1 MRMNARSRAPRKASE
16 SEAARDI
23 LLLLLLSAL
32 PYANTLFSNF
42 VYDDVDQVLDNP
54 YVHTFGHLREIF
66 TTTVWSFQGAQGVT
80 NYYRPLMTFGYLLC
94 YKLFGPV
101 PFGFHLVNL
110 VWNAWVVC
118 LVFAVARILLR
129 DRRAALIAAG
139 LFALHPIHTE
149 SVAWIAGVTDLEL
162 AAFYLLTFRLYLG
175 LGPESAETRAW
186 IRNRVLRTAAMC
198 ASFALALLSKE
209 QALTLPAVAT
219 VFEYAY
225 REDRAETSA
234 RTKLSRYGPLWALAF
249 VYVGIR
255 LAFLGSMAAVI
266 SRPNMTRKES
276 LLSAVALVGKYL
288 AKLVW
293 PAHLSAFYV
302 FTASSHFGD
311 PRVLW
316 GLAGLVLCACVFLW
330 LWREARIVSFSVLW
344 MGATLAPVLNARWMP
359 ASVFAER
366 YLYLPSAGFC
376 WLVGW
381 AAARAWENTEWPILV
396 RRSVPVAL
404 ALAGCAAA
412 IATVERNR
420 DWRDGTAFY
429 ESALAS
435 APDSSLMRSNL
446 GTIYFNG
453 GNSAAAEREW
463 VQALAEGPRNVFTLC
478 NFGILRAQ
486 QGHYAE
492 SFEFFERA
500 IHIRP
505 DYMIAHLQ
513 YAQNLAAV
521 GRDLEADWQYRL
533 AVTLDPHSAEALT
546 DYGDFLVEHK
556 RYADAQHE
564 YANAVREDP
573 SDAAYDGLGD
583 IFLRWNQMPQ
593 AEQSF
598 RAALALDSFDSRAD
612 FGLGAAEAASG
623 DAAGA
628 IKEYRAGLEMDPSNA
643 DALAAL
649 TRLGAKP

>member
-1 MRMNARSRAPRKASE
+1 
-16 SEAARDI
+16 
-23 LLLLLLSAL
+23 
-32 PYANTLFSNF
+32 
-42 VYDDVDQVLDNP
+42 
-54 YVHTFGHLREIF
+54 
-66 TTTVWSFQGAQGVT
+66 
-80 NYYRPLMTFGYLLC
+80 
-94 YKLFGPV
+94 
-101 PFGFHLVNL
+101 
-110 VWNAWVVC
+110 
-118 LVFAVARILLR
+118 
-129 DRRAALIAAG
+129 
-139 LFALHPIHTE
+139 
-149 SVAWIAGVTDLEL
+149 
-162 AAFYLLTFRLYLG
+162 
-175 LGPESAETRAW
+175 
-186 IRNRVLRTAAMC
+186 
-198 ASFALALLSKE
+198 
-209 QALTLPAVAT
+209 
-219 VFEYAY
+219 
-225 REDRAETSA
+225 
-234 RTKLSRYGPLWALAF
+234 
-249 VYVGIR
+249 
-255 LAFLGSMAAVI
+255 
-266 SRPNMTRKES
+266 
-276 LLSAVALVGKYL
+276 
-288 AKLVW
+288 
-293 PAHLSAFYV
+293 
-302 FTASSHFGD
+302 
-311 PRVLW
+311 
-316 GLAGLVLCACVFLW
+316 
-330 LWREARIVSFSVLW
+330 
-344 MGATLAPVLNARWMP
+344 
-359 ASVFAER
+359 
-366 YLYLPSAGFC
+366 
-376 WLVGW
+376 
-381 AAARAWENTEWPILV
+381 
-396 RRSVPVAL
+396 VPVAL

-486 QGHYAE
+486 QGRYAE